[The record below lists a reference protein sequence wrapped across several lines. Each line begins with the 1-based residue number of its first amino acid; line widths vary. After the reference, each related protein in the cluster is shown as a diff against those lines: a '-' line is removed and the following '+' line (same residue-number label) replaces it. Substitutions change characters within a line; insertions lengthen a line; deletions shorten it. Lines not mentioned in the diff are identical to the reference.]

1 MGLKKRNFWLKVNI
15 IKGKNHFIFLIQ
27 WMSVR
32 QKVTKLYFQSWL
44 STSKIDVFF
53 YSLRNINFLLNTFF
67 LTSIFEPL
75 HFLKSCPMF
84 NDLPFIVF
92 TKCWPQILL
101 FRNPKVQLQT
111 SKYVSNGYLKVIKML
126 IPIRSRFCF
135 SANSFPKRSI
145 LMLIRSSISRTA

>member
-1 MGLKKRNFWLKVNI
+1 MAKSQHNQRKKTFYFFNTMNVSSSKSDKIVLSKLTFY
-15 IKGKNHFIFLIQ
+15 IKNRRIF
-27 WMSVR
+27 
-32 QKVTKLYFQSWL
+32 F
-44 STSKIDVFF
+44 
-53 YSLRNINFLLNTFF
+53 SLRNINFLLNTFF